1 MHPSRWRVGM
11 ADANKA
17 QQLAEKIGCRVDT
30 VLRLSG
36 LSEEEIEFLH
46 KVQELR
52 EGKETHD

>member
-1 MHPSRWRVGM
+1 M